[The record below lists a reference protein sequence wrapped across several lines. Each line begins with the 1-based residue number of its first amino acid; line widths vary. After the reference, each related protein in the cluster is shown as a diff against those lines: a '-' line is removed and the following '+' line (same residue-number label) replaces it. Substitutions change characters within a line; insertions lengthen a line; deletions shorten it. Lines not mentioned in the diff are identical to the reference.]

1 MGHKNRSE
9 LREIIMQALYQID
22 IYEGKK
28 MEYNLEEIIK
38 DILETENEF
47 VNSTIEG
54 VLESKNEL
62 DELANKHMTDWTV
75 DRIGSTDRAILRLGI
90 YELIKTD
97 TPPIVVINEAV
108 ELAKKYS
115 DDKVVGIINSV
126 LDKIYHE
133 RSQNEW

>member
-38 DILETENEF
+38 DLLETENEF